1 MDYIYQIPDGK
12 LWKQDRED
20 IFVVN
25 IVYLSTVFSQ
35 AERYALTLC

>member
-1 MDYIYQIPDGK
+1 MDYSSQKPDGK

-20 IFVVN
+20 NFVVN

-35 AERYALTLC
+35 VERYTLALR